1 MPRSKLRTRDRI
13 LRSLRS
19 RGPLTAAELARTFR
33 LSCTALR
40 IQIGCLEDEGL
51 VRAVETRPSRGRPSR
66 VYDLTPAARSCFPD
80 RAGAM
85 ALDLLREVEA
95 LGGRDLV
102 LRALEKRAR
111 RLLEA
116 YQGEVAGLSPAERV
130 RAVARLRDR
139 EGYEAE
145 TVESASGGPRGIVE
159 RHCPIASLAERW
171 PEVCALEEELIRKV
185 LGPSVRREEHLLS
198 GGRCCRYSVNEV

>member
-1 MPRSKLRTRDRI
+1 VARSKVRTRDRI
-13 LRSLRS
+13 LDSLRR

-40 IQIGCLEDEGL
+40 LQLAALEEEGI

-66 VYDLTPAARSCFPD
+66 VYDLTAAARDCFPD

-85 ALDLLREVEA
+85 ALEILREVES

-102 LRALEKRAR
+102 VRALEGRAR
-111 RLLEA
+111 RLAEA
-116 YQGEVAGLSPAERV
+116 YLAQVEGKSHAERV
-130 RAVARLRDR
+130 RTVARLRDG
-139 EGYEAE
+139 EGYLAE
-145 TVESASGGPRGIVE
+145 TVGDGPRGPRGIVE

-171 PEVCALEEELIRKV
+171 PEVCRLEEELIRRV

-198 GGRCCRYSVNEV
+198 GGRCCRYSVDEV